1 MPGLV
6 RSDFHVA
13 FSQAPG
19 RGSWSNA
26 PARRRAEC
34 DDCENCRGAF
44 EGFGMENMASRIP
57 IYAIVS
63 ISAKSAAF
71 EAFSTA
77 DGLLEVFFVPPKGG
91 PP

>member
-1 MPGLV
+1 MSGLI
-6 RSDFHVA
+6 RSAFHVA

-26 PARRRAEC
+26 PARRGAEC

-44 EGFGMENMASRIP
+44 EGFGVENMASRVP

-63 ISAKSAAF
+63 ISTKSATL
-71 EAFSTA
+71 EAFSTP
-77 DGLLEVFFVPPKGG
+77 DGLLEVFFVAPKGG